1 MLITTAA
8 ALVARVTT
16 AVLDFVIEL
25 VCLWC
30 GRAIPFEDDNYPA
43 DEGAL
48 HLDCAFQGGYDQR
61 DYDPSDD
68 FYDRVMDR

>member
-1 MLITTAA
+1 MLITTAL
-8 ALVARVTT
+8 ALVVRATA

-25 VCLWC
+25 VCFYC
-30 GRAIPFEDDNYPA
+30 GHAIPSVDDSYPA
-43 DEGAL
+43 DEGVL

-68 FYDRVMDR
+68 FYDRIMDR